1 MTQYQP
7 PVMVSNDV
15 VRNPEVKPHAAR
27 LFIYLLAYKPEDG
40 ELIDAAQEF
49 AGLDKATA
57 EDAVNELINLGYME
71 KIEIVKNGEVQEVE
85 HHFFPMGKHNFQK
98 QETQVK

>member
-1 MTQYQP
+1 MTQFQQ

-15 VRNPEVKPHAAR
+15 ARNPEVKPHAAR

-40 ELIDAAQEF
+40 ELVDAAQEF

-85 HHFFPMGKHNFQK
+85 HHFFPMGKRNFK
-98 QETQVK
+98 KPETQVR

>member
-7 PVMVSNDV
+7 PVMVSTDV

-57 EDAVNELINLGYME
+57 EDAVNELINLGYMD

-85 HHFFPMGKHNFQK
+85 HHFFPMGKDNFQK
-98 QETQVK
+98 QETQVR

>member
-1 MTQYQP
+1 MTQFQQ

-85 HHFFPMGKHNFQK
+85 HHFFPMGKDNFQK
-98 QETQVK
+98 PETQVS